1 MGNIFCDRKKI
12 GKSGFYRE
20 NQKKPPCT
28 LPAKGSQDAIL
39 CGQNRS
45 CQAKTSKF
53 ILVRHVFCQKKC
65 LLPPHYRALAQITT
79 QIAAFQ
85 AGRIRIFYIIDA
97 TRHFFLTISC
107 IYWQFPVPYAGKLF
121 TCQVKICKNSFL
133 CFVFRQKALLS
144 LLWPCSLGAPWPGAG
159 KNNWQNGMAECL
171 KVFERTQ
178 APGRKGERPMP
189 PGRRNRP
196 QRNRATHTRSRRP
209 GGCRHSCSGTLPPLQ
224 QCLFPVNPL
233 ESDFKGLHP
242 EQIRDHAPGHKP
254 DLWTRA

>member
-1 MGNIFCDRKKI
+1 MLSYVGETDHVKQKQANSYSSDMFSVKRSVYFPRITAPWRKLQHKLPLFKPE
-12 GKSGFYRE
+12 GSGF
-20 NQKKPPCT
+20 
-28 LPAKGSQDAIL
+28 
-39 CGQNRS
+39 
-45 CQAKTSKF
+45 
-53 ILVRHVFCQKKC
+53 
-65 LLPPHYRALAQITT
+65 
-79 QIAAFQ
+79 
-85 AGRIRIFYIIDA
+85 FYIIDV
-97 TRHFFLTISC
+97 TRHFFLTLSC

-144 LLWPCSLGAPWPGAG
+144 LLWPCSLGAPWTGAG
-159 KNNWQNGMAECL
+159 KNSWQNGMAECL

-196 QRNRATHTRSRRP
+196 QRNGATHTRSRRP